1 MIVTMT
7 EAVIWALLL
16 ILTFAGVIIGLNK
29 LEEWVDRDE
38 EEE

>member
-1 MIVTMT
+1 MNFTV
-7 EAVIWALLL
+7 AVIWALVL
-16 ILTFAGVIIGLNK
+16 ILVFAGVIIGLNK